1 MRRSA
6 VPAPGLIARLIAL
19 LYLLESAASVAGQLL
34 IPGRLVV
41 RSDAAATARNIL
53 ANEALFRVGVAGA
66 LLAVAFHLLTGVLF
80 YYLLK
85 PVSRT
90 FALLTVLLLVVAS
103 GIQASAALMQSGAL
117 VTLKGT
123 ASLGAFAVEQRDA
136 LALLLLAWNDQT
148 YNFYLVFFGLWCI
161 ALGALMMRAA
171 FLPRLLGAGM
181 VLAGVGYLPYL
192 YPPFANALY
201 PYNLVLGVGELAL
214 VLWLVIRGVDAGRWE
229 AARAAGD
236 GAALTTRS
244 AV

>member
-1 MRRSA
+1 
-6 VPAPGLIARLIAL
+6 LI
-19 LYLLESAASVAGQLL
+19 

-41 RSDAAATARNIL
+41 TRDATATASNIL
-53 ANEALFRVGVAGA
+53 ANEAMFRVGIAGA
-66 LLAVAFHLLTGVLF
+66 LVAVAFHILTGILF

-117 VTLKGT
+117 VALKGT
-123 ASLGAFAVEQRDA
+123 VSLGAFTVEQREGI
-136 LALLLLAWNDQT
+136 ALLLLAWNDQT

-161 ALGALMMRAA
+161 ALGALMMRAT

-181 VLAGVGYLPYL
+181 VFAGVGYLPYL
-192 YPPFANALY
+192 YPPLANTLY

-214 VLWLVIRGVDAGRWE
+214 VLWLAIRGVNAQRWDE
-229 AARAAGD
+229 RARIAERR
-236 GAALTTRS
+236 LI
-244 AV
+244 